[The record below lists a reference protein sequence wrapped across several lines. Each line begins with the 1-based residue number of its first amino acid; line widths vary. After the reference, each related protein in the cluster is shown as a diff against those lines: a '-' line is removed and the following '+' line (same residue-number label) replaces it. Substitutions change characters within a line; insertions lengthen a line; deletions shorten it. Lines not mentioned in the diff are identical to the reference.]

1 MTRDDGYSRRQ
12 LLQAIAVAGG
22 LGAAGGTATGAY
34 LSDRE
39 LFPENL
45 VGTGEV
51 TLELATDQA
60 GHVGDLRPF
69 SEEEFQADTT
79 IDVGF
84 PEVQP
89 GDTGVLRVAHR
100 LGEYGGRLWMQA
112 TSSTDTDLGTHI
124 DVSLTRRP
132 VCDDAETNRLFRGT
146 LDDLIGAYTDG
157 KLITDDCLDGQSCLD
172 LEWEL
177 REDVPVEFSEESV
190 SCSLDFTAVQCRHT
204 QVHDNPW
211 NETE

>member
-1 MTRDDGYSRRQ
+1 MTQDDGYSRRQ
-12 LLQAIAVAGG
+12 LLQAITVAGG

-39 LFPENL
+39 LFSGNL

-60 GHVGDLRPF
+60 GNVGDLRSF
-69 SEEEFQADTT
+69 SAENFRTDTT

-89 GDTGVLRVAHR
+89 GDVGVLRVAHR
-100 LGEYGGRLWMQA
+100 LGEHGERLWMQT
-112 TSSTDTDLGTHI
+112 TSSTETDLGTHI
-124 DVSLTRRP
+124 DVSLVRRP
-132 VCDDAETNRLFRGT
+132 ACDGDETNLLFQGT
-146 LDDLIGAYTDG
+146 IDELTEVYADG
-157 KLITDDCLDGQSCLD
+157 KPIGDDCLDGQSCLD

-177 REDVPVEFSEESV
+177 REDVPAEFSEESV
-190 SCSLDFTAVQCRHT
+190 SYSLDFTAVQCRHT
-204 QVHDNPW
+204 ETDENP
-211 NETE
+211 